1 MAATGTPAAAGAAA
15 PGGEP
20 FQPPDVDWADVS
32 ARLAT
37 ARRLVAC
44 LPLVALAA
52 AGGVL
57 AVLLDAAWIW
67 VIAAV
72 FVAAAVWAWGVIGRQ
87 VRSWGYAEREDD
99 LLVRHGV
106 LWRTVVVV
114 PYGRMQYVDVY
125 AGPVDRVFR
134 LAKVQLHTASAHS
147 DAYIPGLGPQ
157 EAARLRDRLAS
168 RGEARLAGL

>member
-1 MAATGTPAAAGAAA
+1 VVICA
-15 PGGEP
+15 
-20 FQPPDVDWADVS
+20 
-32 ARLAT
+32 
-37 ARRLVAC
+37 
-44 LPLVALAA
+44 PLVVVALGLVVVARVLGEAWPALAA
-52 AGGVL
+52 LVPVL
-57 AVLLDAAWIW
+57 GAAWIW
-67 VIAAV
+67 WLV
-72 FVAAAVWAWGVIGRQ
+72 GRQ

-125 AGPVDRVFR
+125 AGPVDRAFG
-134 LAKVQLHTASAHS
+134 LAKVQLHTASAGT
-147 DAYIPGLGPQ
+147 DAYIPGLRPP